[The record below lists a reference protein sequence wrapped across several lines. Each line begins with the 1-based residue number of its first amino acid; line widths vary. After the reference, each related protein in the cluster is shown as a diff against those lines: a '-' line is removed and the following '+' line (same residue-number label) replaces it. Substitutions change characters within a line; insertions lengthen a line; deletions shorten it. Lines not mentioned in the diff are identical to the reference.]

1 MADADQHDAGDGRCL
16 EWPAVVNSPD
26 TTLQGSETILGPD
39 TLPSLGAE
47 YRELGQNAGELLPQI
62 RNVMTSHDSAK
73 GMIWVTGLSRVRTE
87 VVNSTRVIAT
97 RDGGDGNSV
106 LEELMV
112 LRSIEIIAMELIPSE
127 TSVQNT
133 CHFTKRNFV
142 DLDSANWKVRRS

>member
-62 RNVMTSHDSAK
+62 RNVMTLLILQRERLGNRPVQSSH
-73 GMIWVTGLSRVRTE
+73 
-87 VVNSTRVIAT
+87 
-97 RDGGDGNSV
+97 GGGKFDQSYSHRG
-106 LEELMV
+106 
-112 LRSIEIIAMELIPSE
+112 R
-127 TSVQNT
+127 
-133 CHFTKRNFV
+133 
-142 DLDSANWKVRRS
+142 W

>member
-1 MADADQHDAGDGRCL
+1 M
-16 EWPAVVNSPD
+16 
-26 TTLQGSETILGPD
+26 
-39 TLPSLGAE
+39 
-47 YRELGQNAGELLPQI
+47 
-62 RNVMTSHDSAK
+62 
-73 GMIWVTGLSRVRTE
+73 
-87 VVNSTRVIAT
+87 VNSTRVIAT
-97 RDGGDGNSV
+97 GDGGDGNGV